1 MTHSKRT
8 SSIWLFYSLCGA
20 FFGTFNSLIVHEPLI
35 HGLANGFLVGVLIAI
50 VDTYLHSYFR
60 QKAVIV
66 QILTM
71 SIIWS
76 VLIMTALV
84 ISHTFIWKKLNI
96 SWLLSKAAL
105 THFMLCF
112 IMAMIM
118 SMLIRISQ
126 FLGATTLKALILGH
140 YITPK
145 HEQRIFLFLD
155 IADSTAITQRI
166 GPIKAQQLM
175 GMFLHDVSHLIR
187 LNSGEVQRYV
197 GDNMMATWPLS
208 KGVCS
213 VAFFLEAVDKYLK
226 THTAQ
231 YLQQF
236 GIIPKYRIGIDAGEV
251 VAKEIGEHK
260 RSVEFF
266 GNAVNIA
273 ARLEKMAKNL
283 NVTNLLTQKLAKN
296 LILPNSLAILAQGKH
311 AIAGFEEP
319 HELVSL
325 SHRNNNLQG

>member
-1 MTHSKRT
+1 MTRSKRT

-20 FFGTFNSLIVHEPLI
+20 LFGTLISLIVHEPLI
-35 HGLANGFLVGVLIAI
+35 HGLANGFLVGLLIAI
-50 VDTYLHSYFR
+50 VTPYLHSYFR
-60 QKAVIV
+60 QRAVIV

-71 SIIWS
+71 SIMWS
-76 VLIMTALV
+76 VLIMISLV
-84 ISHTFIWKKLNI
+84 ISHALFWKELHIN
-96 SWLLSKAAL
+96 WLLSKATL
-105 THFMLCF
+105 VHFMLCF
-112 IMAMIM
+112 GMAIIM

-126 FLGATTLKALILGH
+126 FLGNTTLKALILGQ

-155 IADSTAITQRI
+155 IADSTAITQRV

-187 LNSGEVQRYV
+187 LHSGEVQRYV

-208 KGVCS
+208 KGVWC

-226 THTAQ
+226 EHMPH

-236 GIIPKYRIGIDAGEV
+236 GVVPKYRIGIDAGEV

-273 ARLEKMAKNL
+273 ARLEKMAKIL

-296 LILPNSLAILAQGKH
+296 LILPNSLTILAQGKH
-311 AIAGFEEP
+311 AITGFEEP

-325 SHRNNNLQG
+325 SHRSNNPQG